1 MAEIELQGVRGRMPT
16 YIAEPQGEGP
26 WPGVVII
33 HDAIGMSSDLRR
45 QADWLA
51 AAGYLAAAPDLF
63 YYGIRLRCLF
73 TTMRQWLKREGPV
86 FEDIGAVRDMLGDRP
101 DCTGRIGII
110 GFCLG
115 GGFAVLMASDY
126 GFGASS
132 VNYGAVPD
140 DVLAVFEGACPVVG
154 SYGADD
160 RGLRDDP
167 ERMRSALAQ
176 LGIPHDVKVYPATAH
191 GFLNDHDRSEV
202 PLWSIIM
209 DKLTSSG
216 TSYVKASAMDARERI
231 VTFFDTHLKAP
242 TAEPP

>member
-1 MAEIELQGVRGRMPT
+1 MARIELQGARGTMPV
-16 YIAEPQGEGP
+16 YIAEPQGTGP
-26 WPGVVII
+26 WPGVVIV

-51 AAGYLAAAPDLF
+51 EAGYLAAAPDLF

-86 FEDIGAVRDMLGDRP
+86 FEDISTVRTALDARD

-115 GGFAVLMASDY
+115 GGFAVLMASGY

-140 DVLAVFEGACPVVG
+140 DTLEIFEGACPVVG

-160 RGLRDDP
+160 RGLHEDP
-167 ERMRSALAQ
+167 DRMRSALEQ
-176 LGIPHDVKVYPATAH
+176 LGIPHDIKVYPDTAH
-191 GFLNDHDRSEV
+191 SFLNDHDRSEV
-202 PLWSIIM
+202 PAWAVII
-209 DKLTSSG
+209 DKLTFSHSG
-216 TSYVKASAMDARERI
+216 YVEASARDARGRI
-231 VTFFDTHLKAP
+231 VAFFDEHLKAP
-242 TAEPP
+242 GREA